1 MHIELCFLPLSVAM
15 VNFNKDRYTVAENDG
30 QVSVSLR
37 IDGKFFNLVW
47 AIIEVSN
54 GTATGGLC
62 RIKSLNT
69 KFSYIYIHITIQ

>member
-1 MHIELCFLPLSVAM
+1 MK
-15 VNFNKDRYTVAENDG
+15 FNLDRYTVAENDG

-62 RIKSLNT
+62 MIKRLNIWT
-69 KFSYIYIHITIQ
+69 PNSYIHSVLTYNYSIVCTDLLAL

>member
-1 MHIELCFLPLSVAM
+1 MK
-15 VNFNKDRYTVAENDG
+15 FNQDRYTVAENDG

-54 GTATGGLC
+54 VTATGGLC
-62 RIKSLNT
+62 MIK
-69 KFSYIYIHITIQ
+69 F